1 MKRGGYKLQVLL
13 SSRYKC
19 LRAEG
24 EVFRKGNGEGEHAE
38 VEKLELVI

>member
-1 MKRGGYKLQVLL
+1 MRGGYKLEVLL

-19 LRAEG
+19 LRAE
-24 EVFRKGNGEGEHAE
+24 RKCSERETEREHAE